1 MLIHLAQVVTSRAPQ
16 DIDLWTNH
24 INGAM
29 ALLEMRGPD
38 QLNTETGLRLFMHL
52 RYQIVRLPPQ
62 SDSLVRPLTSSY
74 SDHQLYATR
83 RPSPRVSLG
92 ELAVYPRPPPERGL

>member
-52 RYQIVRLPPQ
+52 RYQIVRLSPQ
-62 SDSLVRPLTSSY
+62 FAFLVRPLTSTLLRS
-74 SDHQLYATR
+74 SAVCNETSES
-83 RPSPRVSLG
+83 PSLSWR
-92 ELAVYPRPPPERGL
+92 ARGIS

>member
-38 QLNTETGLRLFMHL
+38 QLKTETGLRLFMHL
-52 RYQIVRLPPQ
+52 RYQIVCSSPQ
-62 SDSLVRPLTSSY
+62 LVISVRPLTSAPLRS
-74 SDHQLYATR
+74 SAACNETFES
-83 RPSPRVSLG
+83 PSPSWR
-92 ELAVYPRPPPERGL
+92 ARGIS